1 MNDYCQFSFVAFITA
16 SESVGLLSSFVLCLV
31 LLTSLMHHLSV
42 VGLTWSRPFSEGLA
56 HEASDSLGLGDGK
69 DWAVCFSHPAWFTF
83 MLIPRE
89 RGKRSRPLE
98 G

>member
-1 MNDYCQFSFVAFITA
+1 M
-16 SESVGLLSSFVLCLV
+16 
-31 LLTSLMHHLSV
+31 
-42 VGLTWSRPFSEGLA
+42 EGLA

-89 RGKRSRPLE
+89 RGKSSRPLE
-98 G
+98 GRTQN